1 MKSDI
6 LNYLLKEKDAPMSA
20 ETHLFS
26 AFMQVISE
34 VSDDTLEVDGEGCQA
49 IVEHMILQYGG
60 GPAVPER
67 YRGVVLREIEKGNL
81 SW

>member
-1 MKSDI
+1 
-6 LNYLLKEKDAPMSA
+6 MSA

-34 VSDDTLEVDGEGCQA
+34 CDYDTLEEIIEVDGDGCQA

-60 GPAVPER
+60 GPIEAIPER